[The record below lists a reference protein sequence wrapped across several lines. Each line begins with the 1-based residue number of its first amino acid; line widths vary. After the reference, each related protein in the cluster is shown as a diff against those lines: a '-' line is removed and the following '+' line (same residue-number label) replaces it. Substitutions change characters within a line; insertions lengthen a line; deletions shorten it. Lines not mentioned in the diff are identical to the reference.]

1 MKTCF
6 DIKLFKNLIEW
17 NHFSW
22 IIILGCKWTL
32 KIVFMNTFEENNPW
46 FYYTH
51 NTSLSVLCRQYI
63 RSVVGVLIAFT
74 TLKKTSD
81 PYFQS
86 SRPWKKIEFK
96 SRGIFMITSLQTRHL
111 RDLGTAHYSQ
121 NCLISSKTFSK
132 RRFDLQ
138 IRVNL
143 RKKTW
148 QTCYVVWWNWV
159 RLYGFNVFRALAPAW
174 LAMLH
179 CDWLN
184 VGKAGA
190 PEGWKN
196 LKGLGFCI

>member
-1 MKTCF
+1 
-6 DIKLFKNLIEW
+6 
-17 NHFSW
+17 
-22 IIILGCKWTL
+22 
-32 KIVFMNTFEENNPW
+32 MNTFEENNPW

-63 RSVVGVLIAFT
+63 GSVVGVLSIYNFEED
-74 TLKKTSD
+74 LRPIFSKFKTV
-81 PYFQS
+81 
-86 SRPWKKIEFK
+86 KKIEFK
-96 SRGIFMITSLQTRHL
+96 SRGIFMITSPQTRHL
-111 RDLGTAHYSQ
+111 RDLGAAHYSQ

-132 RRFDLQ
+132 RRFHLQ

-159 RLYGFNVFRALAPAW
+159 RLYGFKVFRALAPAC

-190 PEGWKN
+190 PESWKN